1 MDIRKFFDSPTTS
14 KGSPVSN
21 LLGKKKA
28 AAAKEPKKQK
38 SSAAPS
44 GSPTAAEL
52 RQAKKIVAAAAKAKK
67 EKEDKNF
74 YCPPELVEWEKADK
88 LYKKLRD
95 FTTADLK
102 GFCQESNIRYGGPK
116 YELVVRLHEHVK
128 EAIFKEKMD
137 ALQVLADEHDVSAA
151 AELHFAQVH

>member
-1 MDIRKFFDSPTTS
+1 MVLIRCHSRFVELKVMDIRKFFDSPTTS

-74 YCPPELVEWEKADK
+74 YCPPELVEWEKA
-88 LYKKLRD
+88 
-95 FTTADLK
+95 
-102 GFCQESNIRYGGPK
+102 E
-116 YELVVRLHEHVK
+116 
-128 EAIFKEKMD
+128 
-137 ALQVLADEHDVSAA
+137 
-151 AELHFAQVH
+151 